1 MMGWEEYY
9 VIGARSSLSSTEF
22 QVYVI
27 PISSIKRYVMLDLI
41 GGFAFILLGRIA
53 FNSDL
58 LCIAC
63 NIIAS
68 QMLNYVIP
76 TPSA

>member
-1 MMGWEEYY
+1 M
-9 VIGARSSLSSTEF
+9 IGIRSRLSSTEF
-22 QVYVI
+22 QVYVVS
-27 PISSIKRYVMLDLI
+27 ISSIKRYVLLDLI
-41 GGFAFILLGRIA
+41 GGFAFFLLGRIA

-68 QMLNYVIP
+68 QMLNYIIP
-76 TPSA
+76 ATSA